1 MNIISIFVFRN
12 NNELTTTKMTNNF
25 RTEVF
30 RRAYR
35 LTLTGINF
43 SEALKK
49 SWAIYRLQKQMRSS
63 VVEFRFRKVDGSIR
77 QAFGTLIASVIDPLI
92 KGVGKNSP
100 TLVTYFDCQKQD
112 FRCFREE
119 NLIMHRL

>member
-1 MNIISIFVFRN
+1 MSIFVFRN

-43 SEALKK
+43 SQALTK

-63 VVEFRFRKVDGSIR
+63 VVEFRFRKISGEIR
-77 QAFGTLIASVIDPLI
+77 IAYGTLIKSVIDPLI
-92 KGVGKNSP
+92 KGVKESKNE
-100 TLVTYFDCQKQD
+100 TLVTYFDTQKQQ
-112 FRCFREE
+112 FRSFREE
-119 NLIMHRL
+119 NLILI

>member
-1 MNIISIFVFRN
+1 MIILFIFVFRN

-43 SEALKK
+43 SQALKK

-63 VVEFRFRKVDGSIR
+63 VVEFRFRKISGEIR
-77 QAFGTLIASVIDPLI
+77 IAYGTLISSVIDPLI
-92 KGVGKNSP
+92 KGVGKKSSP
-100 TLVTYFDCQKQD
+100 TLVTYFDTQKQQ
-112 FRCFREE
+112 FRSFREE
-119 NLIMHRL
+119 NLIIA